1 MTSEQNNIIAI
12 GEVDDGQRLD
22 RWLKKKFP
30 HLSFGDAQKILRTGQ
45 LRIDGKRAKG
55 DARLA
60 AGQTVR
66 LPPQLLFED
75 APQKKQKR
83 VSEKDSALLQ
93 SLVLFED
100 AHMIAINK
108 PAGIASQGGSKV
120 GKNIDDMML
129 AMADKSGHKPH
140 LVHRLDKDTTGV
152 MLLAKNPKIARV
164 LGDMFKSREMRK
176 YYWAITAPAP
186 ELYQGKIKSSLA
198 KVKEG
203 GTEIVRAV
211 DSEDGKMALTYYTV
225 IESAGR
231 DVALVAFWPRTG
243 RMHQIRV
250 HAAEMGCPLLGD
262 FKYDPA
268 QQLLAE
274 NPDLPEALHLHARRL
289 IFRHPVTGKK
299 IDITA
304 PVGPEMKKTLKYFGF
319 PADGK
324 ADPFEDLE

>member
-1 MTSEQNNIIAI
+1 MSEQNNILLID
-12 GEVDDGQRLD
+12 EMDDGQRLD

-60 AGQTVR
+60 AGQSVR
-66 LPPQLLFED
+66 LPPQLLFAD
-75 APQKKQKR
+75 APEKKKKQ
-83 VSEKDSALLQ
+83 VSERDAGFLK
-93 SLVLFED
+93 SLVLYED
-100 AHMIAINK
+100 QHLIAINK

-120 GKNIDDMML
+120 GRNIDDMMA
-129 AMADKSGHKPH
+129 AMADKNGHKPH

-152 MLLAKNPKIARV
+152 MLLAKNPKTART
-164 LGDMFKSREMRK
+164 LGDMFKGRDIHK
-176 YYWAITAPAP
+176 YYWAVTAPAP
-186 ELYQGKIKSSLA
+186 EMYEGKIRSALA

-203 GTEIVRAV
+203 GEDRVRAV
-211 DSEDGKMALTYYTV
+211 DDDEGKMAVTYYTV
-225 IESAGR
+225 LESAGR

-250 HAAEMGCPLLGD
+250 HAAQMGCPLLGD

-268 QQLLAE
+268 QTLLAD

-289 IFRHPVTGKK
+289 IFRHPATGKK
-299 IDITA
+299 MDITA

-319 PADGK
+319 PDNGK
-324 ADPFEDLE
+324 TDPFADLE

>member
-1 MTSEQNNIIAI
+1 MSEQNNIIEI
-12 GEVDDGQRLD
+12 GEIEDGQRLD

-60 AGQTVR
+60 MGQTVR
-66 LPPQLLFED
+66 LPPQLFFED
-75 APQKKQKR
+75 APLKKQKR
-83 VSEKDSALLQ
+83 VSEKDADMLKT
-93 SLVLFED
+93 LVLFED
-100 AHMIAINK
+100 AHLIAINK

-120 GKNIDDMML
+120 GGGGGGMML
-129 AMADKSGHKPH
+129 AMADKTGHKPH

-152 MLLAKNPKIARV
+152 MLLAKNPKVARA
-164 LGDMFKSREMRK
+164 LGDMFKSRDMRK

-186 ELYQGKIKSSLA
+186 EIYEGKIKSSLA

-203 GTEIVRAV
+203 STERVRAV
-211 DSEDGKMALTYYTV
+211 DTEDGKMALTYYTV
-225 IESAGR
+225 IETAGR

-262 FKYDPA
+262 FKYEPA
-268 QQLLAE
+268 QPLLAE
-274 NPDLPEALHLHARRL
+274 NPDLPDALHLHARRL
-289 IFRHPVTGKK
+289 IFSHPVTGKK

-319 PADGK
+319 PADSK
-324 ADPFEDLE
+324 TDPFEDLE